1 LHTSFV
7 PPLPVTP
14 ILVLSQGA
22 RCADAP
28 PCKRHGR
35 FTPGVLAPVRVI
47 VSRSITAYPTPSA
60 PLAGTSRFRRTA
72 AYTRCLRCAP
82 ACGRLGDHRVVPSF
96 RVLLCIG
103 MSSPGT
109 PGSLSAAYT
118 QFLHRRRWPSTE
130 SKGLGAS
137 HIPTLRF
144 SWGTTFRGFTAV
156 HFRYNLPTCSPRCRS

>member
-1 LHTSFV
+1 M
-7 PPLPVTP
+7 
-14 ILVLSQGA
+14 
-22 RCADAP
+22 CW
-28 PCKRHGR
+28 
-35 FTPGVLAPVRVI
+35 
-47 VSRSITAYPTPSA
+47 VSRSLTRSRWLSQPAFVHHRLSVLPSRCELAPSA

-72 AYTRCLRCAP
+72 AYRRCLRCAP

-144 SWGTTFRGFTAV
+144 LWGTAFRGFTAV
-156 HFRYNLPTCSPRCRS
+156 HFRYNLPTCSP